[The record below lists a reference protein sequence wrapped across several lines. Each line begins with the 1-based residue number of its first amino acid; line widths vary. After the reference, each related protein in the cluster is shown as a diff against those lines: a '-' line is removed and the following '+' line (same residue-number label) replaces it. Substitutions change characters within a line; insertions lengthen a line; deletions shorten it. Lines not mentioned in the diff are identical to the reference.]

1 MQGLVFNTQRF
12 SVHDGP
18 GIRTTIF
25 LQGCP
30 LRCRWCA
37 NPESW
42 EKTPVI
48 MVRNAKCI
56 RCGRCAEACT
66 DGAVTVTEHESRQV
80 DFAQCTH
87 CGQCA
92 LACPTQSIS
101 MSSRS
106 MTVDEVTA
114 VARRDKLFYK
124 NSGGGVT
131 ISGGEPTQQADFV
144 ECLLQSLHEENF
156 HVALDTCGQARWKDL
171 ERLAKNADL
180 VLFDIKH
187 MDSDEHRRGTSLG
200 NERILDNAAKL
211 AAMARV
217 WLRLPLLGG
226 YNDSEE
232 NVARVAAF
240 AKRIGAEKV
249 SLLPYH
255 QWGEDKYAQLGLR
268 YDWQGEVPDEERV
281 RKLEGILRDAGLET
295 GVGR

>member
-1 MQGLVFNTQRF
+1 
-12 SVHDGP
+12 
-18 GIRTTIF
+18 
-25 LQGCP
+25 
-30 LRCRWCA
+30 
-37 NPESW
+37 
-42 EKTPVI
+42 
-48 MVRNAKCI
+48 
-56 RCGRCAEACT
+56 
-66 DGAVTVTEHESRQV
+66 
-80 DFAQCTH
+80 
-87 CGQCA
+87 
-92 LACPTQSIS
+92 
-101 MSSRS
+101 

-200 NERILDNAAKL
+200 NERILDNAANL